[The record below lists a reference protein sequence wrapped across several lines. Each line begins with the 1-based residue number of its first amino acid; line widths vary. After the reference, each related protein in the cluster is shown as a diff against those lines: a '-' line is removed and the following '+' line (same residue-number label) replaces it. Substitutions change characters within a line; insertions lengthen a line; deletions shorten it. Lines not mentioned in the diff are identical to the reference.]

1 MASHSIVL
9 QVPKELFGSNLSR
22 PQLLRGVLQLVT
34 GVRGM
39 RFKFE
44 DEELDRVVLYLPPD
58 DGTVE
63 RVHAWVQTQ
72 FRSALAANP
81 N

>member
-1 MASHSIVL
+1 MASHSVVL
-9 QVPKELFGSNLSR
+9 QVPKELFGRDLSR

-58 DGTVE
+58 DRTVE
-63 RVHAWVQTQ
+63 RVHAWVQRQ
-72 FRSALAANP
+72 VNIVLSCQPR
-81 N
+81 